1 MCSSVLWCLDLLSP
15 STSHPDLAPSHIAD
29 YFCLIKLL
37 LPKLKSQFHR
47 SSISLKSR
55 AVFPA
60 MPTAN
65 QKVAFHAKGNIN
77 LPKTI
82 WGAALIEPWIFSPL
96 LFVQKKVGL
105 VCSYS
110 RSFTWE
116 GNTHQL
122 SMICQGQCL
131 LLGRSLCWNTS
142 EHNTA
147 ASD

>member
-15 STSHPDLAPSHIAD
+15 PTSHPDLAPSHITD

-55 AVFPA
+55 AVPSNAHSKPEGCFPC
-60 MPTAN
+60 
-65 QKVAFHAKGNIN
+65 KGQHKSAQND
-77 LPKTI
+77 LR
-82 WGAALIEPWIFSPL
+82 AVLIELWIFSPL
-96 LFVQKKVGL
+96 LLAEKKVGL